1 MSLHLILPETV
12 PILCGVYCM
21 LEERQAGTTHWL
33 NCTPC
38 TEYYVGRK
46 GRLVQA
52 TTGLASS
59 PLHVEGEA
67 FFFTSHWLN
76 LTPCSKCHVGGE
88 VGLYKPL
95 LA

>member
-1 MSLHLILPETV
+1 MSFHLIFPETV

-52 TTGLASS
+52 TTGLALS
-59 PLHVEGEA
+59 PLQNVMLKERP
-67 FFFTSHWLN
+67 FFLQAAG
-76 LTPCSKCHVGGE
+76 LTLHPVQNAMLE
-88 VGLYKPL
+88 ER
-95 LA
+95 

>member
-46 GRLVQA
+46 GFCKPLLALHPVQNVMFEERQ
-52 TTGLASS
+52 ASTRQW
-59 PLHVEGEA
+59 
-67 FFFTSHWLN
+67 FNF
-76 LTPCSKCHVGGE
+76 TPCTKYHVGGE
-88 VGLYKPL
+88 AGLYKPL
-95 LA
+95 MA